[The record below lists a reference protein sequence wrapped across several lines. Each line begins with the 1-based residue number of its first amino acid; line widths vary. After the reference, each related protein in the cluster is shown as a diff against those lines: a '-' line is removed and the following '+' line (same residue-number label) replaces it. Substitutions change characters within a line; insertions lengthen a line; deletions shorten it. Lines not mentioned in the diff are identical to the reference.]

1 MPFNTLASP
10 SPCLS
15 LSGCCMYLDKG
26 SGCSQHH
33 SMTIEKGKEKGEWAK
48 RQPEVTHISYTFK
61 LFCCTQVLHKL
72 IKLAFN
78 CTLCDGIFYMC
89 GSTNLPDICVRIM
102 YAIYNLYRRRDH
114 DCWRAQIIDMHTAH
128 KHGVCVRERK
138 GNQYASRNDTRY
150 RIAVSIYSDVWIT
163 KVHAFMPIVSLG
175 CWHSINTSHIYIH
188 M

>member
-61 LFCCTQVLHKL
+61 LFCCTQVLQKL

-150 RIAVSIYSDVWIT
+150 RIAVSIYSDV
-163 KVHAFMPIVSLG
+163 
-175 CWHSINTSHIYIH
+175 
-188 M
+188 